1 MLYKYNFFIYIMNVH
16 NVDENITFELYD
28 SSSNDGFE
36 QELDDLINSIHDS
49 ANSIV
54 TESNNYNVNFTIKQ
68 LLVICDYY
76 GLSKM
81 LKSNKNNKEYIV
93 NVLVLFEKDYANQ
106 DIVSKRRNMWY
117 FMAELKNDKFMKKY
131 IIW

>member
-1 MLYKYNFFIYIMNVH
+1 MNVH

>member
-1 MLYKYNFFIYIMNVH
+1 MLYKYNFFIYIMTTENVH
-16 NVDENITFELYD
+16 ENITFELYD
-28 SSSNDGFE
+28 NSSNDGFE
-36 QELDDLINSIHDS
+36 QELDELIHDS
-49 ANSIV
+49 TNAIV
-54 TESNNYNVNFTIKQ
+54 TASNNYNVNFTIKQ

-76 GLSKM
+76 GLSKT

-93 NVLVLFEKDYANQ
+93 NALVLFEKDYTNQ
-106 DIVSKRRNMWY
+106 EIVFKRRNMWY

>member
-1 MLYKYNFFIYIMNVH
+1 MSVS

-28 SSSNDGFE
+28 SSSNDEFE
-36 QELDDLINSIHDS
+36 QELDDIIHNINDS
-49 ANSIV
+49 TNSIV
-54 TESNNYNVNFTIKQ
+54 TEREHYNINFTIKQ

-76 GLSKM
+76 GLSKT
-81 LKSNKNNKEYIV
+81 LKPNKNNKEYIV
-93 NVLVLFEKDYANQ
+93 NALVLFEKDYANQ
-106 DIVSKRRNMWY
+106 DIVFRRRNMWY

>member
-1 MLYKYNFFIYIMNVH
+1 MTTENVH
-16 NVDENITFELYD
+16 ENITFELYD
-28 SSSNDGFE
+28 NSSNDGFE
-36 QELDDLINSIHDS
+36 QELDELIHDS
-49 ANSIV
+49 TNAIV
-54 TESNNYNVNFTIKQ
+54 TASNNYNVNFTIKQ

-76 GLSKM
+76 GLSKT

-93 NVLVLFEKDYANQ
+93 NALVLFEKDYTNQ
-106 DIVSKRRNMWY
+106 EIVFKRRNMWY

>member
-1 MLYKYNFFIYIMNVH
+1 MLYKYNFCIYIMNIP
-16 NVDENITFELYD
+16 NNDENITFELYD
-28 SSSNDGFE
+28 SSSDGFE
-36 QELDDLINSIHDS
+36 QELDDLIHDS
-49 ANSIV
+49 TNSIV
-54 TESNNYNVNFTIKQ
+54 AVSNNYNVNFTIKQ

-76 GLSKM
+76 GLSKT

-106 DIVSKRRNMWY
+106 DIVFKRRNMWY

-131 IIW
+131 VIW

>member
-1 MLYKYNFFIYIMNVH
+1 MTVSNIA
-16 NVDENITFELYD
+16 ENITFELYD

-36 QELDDLINSIHDS
+36 QELDDLIHDS
-49 ANSIV
+49 TNSIV

-76 GLSKM
+76 GLSKK
-81 LKSNKNNKEYIV
+81 LKPNKNNKEYIV
-93 NVLVLFEKDYANQ
+93 NALVLFEKDYANQ
-106 DIVSKRRNMWY
+106 EIVFKRRNMWY

>member
-1 MLYKYNFFIYIMNVH
+1 MTVP

-36 QELDDLINSIHDS
+36 QELDDLIHNINES
-49 ANSIV
+49 ANSVV
-54 TESNNYNVNFTIKQ
+54 TESNHYNINFTIKQ

-81 LKSNKNNKEYIV
+81 MKSNKNNKEYIV
-93 NVLVLFEKDYANQ
+93 NALVLFEKDYANQ
-106 DIVSKRRNMWY
+106 DIVFKRRNMWY

>member
-1 MLYKYNFFIYIMNVH
+1 MPND
-16 NVDENITFELYD
+16 DENITFELYD
-28 SSSNDGFE
+28 SSSSNDGFE
-36 QELDDLINSIHDS
+36 QELDDLIHNIHDS

-68 LLVICDYY
+68 LLVICDFY

-93 NVLVLFEKDYANQ
+93 NVLVLFEKDCANQ

>member
-1 MLYKYNFFIYIMNVH
+1 MNVH

-117 FMAELKNDKFMKKY
+117 FMAELKNDKFMKKH

>member
-1 MLYKYNFFIYIMNVH
+1 MNVP

-36 QELDDLINSIHDS
+36 QELDDLILNINDS

-54 TESNNYNVNFTIKQ
+54 TESNNYHVNFTIKQ

-81 LKSNKNNKEYIV
+81 MKSNKNNKEYIV
-93 NVLVLFEKDYANQ
+93 NALVLFEKDYANQ
-106 DIVSKRRNMWY
+106 DIVFKRRNMWY

>member
-1 MLYKYNFFIYIMNVH
+1 MTVVNVA
-16 NVDENITFELYD
+16 ENITFELYD

-36 QELDDLINSIHDS
+36 QKLDDLIHDS
-49 ANSIV
+49 INSIV

-81 LKSNKNNKEYIV
+81 LKANKNNKEYIV
-93 NVLVLFEKDYANQ
+93 NVLVLFEKDCANQ
-106 DIVSKRRNMWY
+106 DIVFKRRNMWY

>member
-1 MLYKYNFFIYIMNVH
+1 MPVSNI
-16 NVDENITFELYD
+16 DENITFELYD

-36 QELDDLINSIHDS
+36 QELDDLIHNINDSIHNIHDS
-49 ANSIV
+49 INSIV
-54 TESNNYNVNFTIKQ
+54 TESNNYSVNFTIKQ

-76 GLSKM
+76 GLSKT
-81 LKSNKNNKEYIV
+81 LKPNKNNKEFIV
-93 NVLVLFEKDYANQ
+93 NALVLFEKDYANQ
-106 DIVSKRRNMWY
+106 EIVFKRRNMWY

>member
-1 MLYKYNFFIYIMNVH
+1 MTVSNVA
-16 NVDENITFELYD
+16 ENITFEMYD
-28 SSSNDGFE
+28 SSINDDFE
-36 QELDDLINSIHDS
+36 QEFDDIIHNINDS
-49 ANSIV
+49 TNAIV
-54 TESNNYNVNFTIKQ
+54 TEREHYNINFTIKQ
-68 LLVICDYY
+68 LLVVCDYY

-93 NVLVLFEKDYANQ
+93 NALVLFEKDYANQ
-106 DIVSKRRNMWY
+106 DIVFKRRNMWY

>member
-1 MLYKYNFFIYIMNVH
+1 M
-16 NVDENITFELYD
+16 DGNITFELCD
-28 SSSNDGFE
+28 ISSNSEEEFVQD
-36 QELDDLINSIHDS
+36 IVNNDS
-49 ANSIV
+49 VNSIV
-54 TESNNYNVNFTIKQ
+54 SEHDHYTINFTIKQ
-68 LLVICDYY
+68 LLVICEYY

-81 LKSNKNNKEYIV
+81 LKANKNNKEYIV
-93 NVLVLFEKDYANQ
+93 NVLVLFEKDCANQ

>member
-117 FMAELKNDKFMKKY
+117 FMAELKNDKFMKKH

>member
-1 MLYKYNFFIYIMNVH
+1 MPVSNVA
-16 NVDENITFELYD
+16 ENITFELYD

-36 QELDDLINSIHDS
+36 QEFEDVIHNINDS
-49 ANSIV
+49 TNSIV

-76 GLSKM
+76 SLSKM
-81 LKSNKNNKEYIV
+81 LKPNKNNKEYIV
-93 NVLVLFEKDYANQ
+93 NALVLFEKDYKNQ
-106 DIVSKRRNMWY
+106 DIVFKRRNMWY

>member
-1 MLYKYNFFIYIMNVH
+1 MAVP

-28 SSSNDGFE
+28 SGSNDGFE
-36 QELDDLINSIHDS
+36 QELDDLIHDS

-54 TESNNYNVNFTIKQ
+54 TESIHYNINFTIKQ

-81 LKSNKNNKEYIV
+81 LKSNKNNKEYII
-93 NVLVLFEKDYANQ
+93 NALVLFEKDYANQ
-106 DIVSKRRNMWY
+106 EIVFKRRNMWY

>member
-1 MLYKYNFFIYIMNVH
+1 MLYKYNFFIYIMTVSNIA
-16 NVDENITFELYD
+16 ENITFELYD

-36 QELDDLINSIHDS
+36 QELDDLIHDS
-49 ANSIV
+49 TNSIV

-76 GLSKM
+76 GLSKK
-81 LKSNKNNKEYIV
+81 LKPNKNNKEYIV
-93 NVLVLFEKDYANQ
+93 NALVLFEKDYANQ
-106 DIVSKRRNMWY
+106 EIVFKRRNMWY

>member
-1 MLYKYNFFIYIMNVH
+1 MAVPND
-16 NVDENITFELYD
+16 DENITFDIYD
-28 SSSNDGFE
+28 SNSNAGFE
-36 QELDDLINSIHDS
+36 QELDDLIHNINGTT
-49 ANSIV
+49 NSIV
-54 TESNNYNVNFTIKQ
+54 TESNNYTVNFTIKQ
-68 LLVICDYY
+68 LMVICEYY

-93 NVLVLFEKDYANQ
+93 NALVLFEKDYANQ
-106 DIVSKRRNMWY
+106 DIVFRRRNMWY